1 MSNAIVVPDTF
12 KGPVASVFAPA
23 LNEGGDLSGGV
34 HGGYGLIKYRGKV
47 WSVQYQG
54 GSNVLMREDGDG
66 PRGSIDV
73 VIVKANAMLSKTWYE
88 GGWDENNNNPPDC
101 ASANGIVP
109 DQGVPKKQSD
119 VCLACPRNAW
129 GSAPNGGKGKACGDH
144 RRMAAVP
151 LADLKNELYGGPLL
165 LRCPAASLQDLAAF
179 EARYKSLGY
188 PYFTMAIKIGFDA
201 QESFPKFT
209 FAAIRP
215 LTEPEGAIV
224 MEHRNSAETA
234 RVINEG
240 TAPVQAA
247 ASVAAQQG
255 AFLEKPPENAIQPQ
269 QVVVRPAAVAEPAG
283 AQPQSNGG
291 GVQPVAT
298 AAGNAEPVRTG
309 TDNAD
314 ARPNGS
320 AGGFGPVATVPSEP
334 VRPAANATQ
343 ATAGG
348 FGAAAPQPNPAGT
361 SGQPAQA
368 QSATTPTTPAQAAVR
383 PAQQMTGFGPV
394 AAEPSTQPAQAAPA
408 TNGAA
413 PPVDPAVTTAFEGSI
428 DQRLNAL
435 LAGT

>member
-34 HGGYGLIKYRGKV
+34 HGGYGLVKYRGKV

-54 GSNVLMREDGDG
+54 GINVLMREDGDG

-73 VIVKANAMLSKTWYE
+73 VIVKANAILSKTWYE

-119 VCLACPRNAW
+119 VCLTCPRNAW

-151 LADLKNELYGGPLL
+151 LGDLKNELYGGPLL

-283 AQPQSNGG
+283 AQPQPAAS
-291 GVQPVAT
+291 QPVAT
-298 AAGNAEPVRTG
+298 DAGHAETVRTG
-309 TDNAD
+309 ADNAD
-314 ARPNGS
+314 DRPNGS

-334 VRPAANATQ
+334 TLLPAATAAP

-348 FGAAAPQPNPAGT
+348 FGAAAPQPNPAGA

-368 QSATTPTTPAQAAVR
+368 QSAAAPAATQPAVR
-383 PAQQMTGFGPV
+383 PTQKMTGFGPV
-394 AAEPSTQPAQAAPA
+394 AAEASAQPTQVASTA
-408 TNGAA
+408 NGAA

-428 DQRLNAL
+428 DARLNAL